1 MATRLACDDFGW
13 PGLRPEFV
21 FDLIREME
29 LEGVSLGFFGGGTP
43 RDPQLVATDPEGWGE
58 RIAGELGERGLEP
71 ADAFFVPSADLVGA
85 AVNHPDAAE
94 VDRGEELFDAFLV
107 FASRL
112 GVTGV
117 TVLPGMLFGGEPWEE
132 ALGRSVEGLRR
143 RVGKAAEAGLRLSV
157 EPHIVSTSPYSGS
170 VIDTPA
176 KVEALLERVPGL
188 ELTLD
193 YGHFNVQGIPDREV
207 EPLLAHARHFHMR
220 GGATGLVQTTFED
233 NVTDFGRVLDV
244 MAATGYDGWVEFEYV
259 HDSRPGC
266 SSCDNIQETLKFR
279 DFVRQHE
286 AAAGR

>member
-1 MATRLACDDFGW
+1 MRLACDDFGW

-21 FDLIREME
+21 FDLIHEMG

-43 RDPQLVATDPEGWGE
+43 RDPQLIATDPDGWGE
-58 RIAGELGERGLEP
+58 RIGGELAARELAP

-85 AVNHPDAAE
+85 AVNHPDPAQVHAGE
-94 VDRGEELFDAFLV
+94 VLFDAFLF
-107 FASRL
+107 FARRL
-112 GVTGV
+112 GVPGV
-117 TVLPGMLFGGEPWEE
+117 TVLPGLVFDGEPWE
-132 ALGRSVEGLRR
+132 AAHDRAVEGLRR
-143 RVGKAAEAGLRLSV
+143 RVDKAGAVGLRLSV

-176 KVEALLERVPGL
+176 KVEALLDRVPGL

-207 EPLLAHARHFHMR
+207 EPLIVHARHFHMR
-220 GGATGLVQTTFED
+220 GGARGFVQTTFEE
-233 NVTDFGRVLDV
+233 NVSDFGRVLDV
-244 MAATGYDGWVEFEYV
+244 MATVGYDGWIEFEYV

-266 SSCDNIQETLKFR
+266 SSCDNVQETMKFR
-279 DFVRQHE
+279 DFVRRHE